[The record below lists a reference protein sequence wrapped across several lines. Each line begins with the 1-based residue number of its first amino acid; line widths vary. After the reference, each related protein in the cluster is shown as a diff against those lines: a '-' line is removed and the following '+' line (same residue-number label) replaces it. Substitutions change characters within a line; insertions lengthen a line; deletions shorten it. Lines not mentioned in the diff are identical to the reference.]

1 MIANYHTH
9 TPLCRHAKG
18 SVMEYAQAACDA
30 GLTIL
35 GFSDHTPYCFPEG
48 YYSHMRMYPDQL
60 SGYVREVLEA
70 REAFRGRLEIPLGLE
85 VEYYPKYFRDT
96 LSMVRDA
103 GIEYF
108 LLGQHWC
115 GNEMD
120 APYNGSPTDREEDL
134 TRYCRQ
140 VMEAMQTGLFTYL
153 AHPDLIH
160 FVGNEKVYRRH
171 MGQLCREAKSCGI
184 PLEINLLGL
193 ATDRQYPNPHFW
205 EVVAEESCPVVI
217 GVDAHAPTAFGDS
230 ATEARAME
238 MVNRLDL
245 KLLETLPLRPIL

>member
-18 SVMEYAQAACDA
+18 TVLEYAQAAHDA
-30 GLTIL
+30 GLKIL

-48 YYSHMRMYPDQL
+48 YYSHMRMYPGQL
-60 SGYVREVLEA
+60 EGYAQEVLEA
-70 REAFRGRLEIPLGLE
+70 RKVFQGRMEIPLGLE
-85 VEYYPKYFRDT
+85 VEYYPKFFKDT
-96 LSMVRDA
+96 LSMVRDS

-134 TRYCRQ
+134 ARYCNQ
-140 VMEAMQTGLFTYL
+140 VMEAMQTGLFSYL

-160 FVGNEKVYRRH
+160 FQGSEKLYRQH
-171 MGQLCREAKSCGI
+171 MRDICREAKSCGM
-184 PLEINLLGL
+184 PLEFNLLGL
-193 ATDRQYPNPHFW
+193 SDKKHYPNPLFW
-205 EVVAEESCPVVI
+205 EMAAEEGCLCVL
-217 GVDAHAPTAFGDS
+217 GRDAHTPEALLDVKTEEQALKILELFGINPID
-230 ATEARAME
+230 
-238 MVNRLDL
+238 N
-245 KLLETLPLRPIL
+245 LLLRKI